1 MSALPLQV
9 IDNFL
14 LQYNLG
20 QALLLIYVLA
30 TLAALTQRS
39 MKVIALQTIT
49 FGLIFVL
56 VPSIDGPGHYLYL
69 GIALLMVAPMLFVSA
84 SR

>member
-1 MSALPLQV
+1 MSPFALQV
-9 IDNFL
+9 VDNFL

-20 QALLLIYVLA
+20 QALLLVFVLA

-39 MKVIALQTIT
+39 MKLIALQTIT

-69 GIALLMVAPMLFVSA
+69 GLALLMVAPMLFVSA

>member
-69 GIALLMVAPMLFVSA
+69 GLGLLLVAPLLFTTA
-84 SR
+84 DR

>member
-1 MSALPLQV
+1 MFALPLQV

-20 QALLLIYVLA
+20 QVLLLVYVLA

-39 MKVIALQTIT
+39 LKIVALQTMV
-49 FGLIFVL
+49 FGLVFML
-56 VPSIDGPGHYLYL
+56 VPSIDGPNLYLYL
-69 GIALLMVAPMLFVSA
+69 GIGLIVIAPMAYVSA
-84 SR
+84 GR

>member
-1 MSALPLQV
+1 MSSLPLQV
-9 IDNFL
+9 VDNFL

-20 QALLLIYVLA
+20 QALLLVYVLA

-39 MKVIALQTIT
+39 MKLIALQTIT

-69 GIALLMVAPMLFVSA
+69 GIALLMVAPMVYVSA
-84 SR
+84 DR

>member
-69 GIALLMVAPMLFVSA
+69 GLALLMVAPMLFVSA